1 MMSVKAGNNGVPR
14 EQLLAIAREAGCVVE
29 EQASYIKISR
39 AGVKDQ
45 LLYVALTND
54 VGRVDLSGFELNEPE
69 VTRYLGGEKFGRV
82 HYQLRFDK
90 PVAHIKAHFKQL
102 CEGLG
107 RFKSLPKSKRG
118 RPVGL
123 KGSKKLGAAVVT
135 VKSELTPQQT
145 IDFLVSELEKKRE
158 LAKKMGSNLSK
169 KTELEYTK
177 KIEELRKQIN
187 P

>member
-1 MMSVKAGNNGVPR
+1 MKATETYINQDDLVT
-14 EQLLAIAREAGCVVE
+14 IAKEAGCEVD
-29 EQASYIKISR
+29 EQKSYLKVSKP
-39 AGVKDQ
+39 GVKDQ
-45 LLYVALTND
+45 LLYIAKTAKVA
-54 VGRVDLSGFELNEPE
+54 RVDLSGFELKEPE
-69 VTRYLGGEKFGRV
+69 VARYLGGEKFGRV

-90 PVAHIKAHFKQL
+90 PAAHIKAHFKQL

-107 RFKSLPKSKRG
+107 KFVSLPKSKRG

-123 KGSKKLGAAVVT
+123 KGSKKQGAAVIE

-145 IDFLVSELEKKRE
+145 IDFLVAELNKNRE

-169 KTELEYTK
+169 KTELEYSQR
-177 KIEELRKQIN
+177 IEELRKQIS